1 MRRSHRVTLG
11 TNTQKAVSGAAVVF
25 GSCIGLGFIILPVL
39 SVTAWTSGVIIILLV
54 TLAVSYTASIKY
66 LEISSY
72 HRVSDGMRQILE
84 KAVGA
89 YGRKW
94 VDAII
99 ILSLFVLLYAY
110 FSVISELTMSLL
122 PFHLPHGVV
131 TIIIGVICFVMMVLG
146 IRCMSAVVLICNVL
160 LLIIFVSLIVT
171 LFPQLHVQNLVAE
184 DAMGMLD
191 DPRVALPLL
200 PIFFANCFGFQPMMP
215 ALRVLHDQ
223 GRKRKGVIASL
234 RLGVIFI
241 IVGYAIWLGIFLS
254 LFDQQSVL
262 SQLALDVSSFDVLYQ
277 VFTMSGLTHA
287 FLIVWLVALLA
298 PPIYGVSKGLFDY
311 LLPDQ
316 LTVSKRD
323 FLQAG
328 GIAFIPPMV
337 FSYVFPHG
345 FLIAIGFVAVIFGAI
360 WCVLVPWL
368 HWKRRR
374 VAWLSS
380 VLIALYWLLM
390 TVSFFI
396 YSIF

>member
-1 MRRSHRVTLG
+1 MQRSHRVTLA
-11 TNTQKAVSGAAVVF
+11 TNTQKVISGAAVVF

-39 SVTAWTSGVIIILLV
+39 SVTAWTSGVTIILLI
-54 TLAVSYTASIKY
+54 TLAVSYTASVKY
-66 LEISSY
+66 LELSSY

-84 KAVGA
+84 KAAGA

-110 FSVISELTMSLL
+110 FSVITELVTSLL
-122 PFHLPHGVV
+122 QFHLHHGFV
-131 TIIIGVICFVMMVLG
+131 TIIIGVICFVMMALG

-171 LFPQLHVQNLVAE
+171 LYPQLHVHNLFAE
-184 DAMGMLD
+184 NATGMLD

-200 PIFFANCFGFQPMMP
+200 PIFFANCLGFQPMMP
-215 ALRVLHDQ
+215 ALRVLHTQ

-234 RLGVIFI
+234 RLGVLFI
-241 IVGYAIWLGIFLS
+241 VIGYAIWLGIFLS

-277 VFTMSGLTHA
+277 VFSMSGLTKA
-287 FLIVWLVALLA
+287 FLIVWLVALLV
-298 PPIYGVSKGLFDY
+298 PPIYGVSKGLYDY
-311 LLPDQ
+311 LLSDQ
-316 LTVSKRD
+316 INVSGRA
-323 FLQAG
+323 FLQSG
-328 GIAFIPPMV
+328 LIAFIPPMV

-345 FLIAIGFVAVIFGAI
+345 FLVAIGFVAVIFGAI
-360 WCVLVPWL
+360 WCLLIPWL
-368 HWKRRR
+368 HWQRRR
-374 VAWLSS
+374 VGWISS
-380 VLIALYWLLM
+380 ALIALYWLLM
-390 TVSFFI
+390 TVCFFV